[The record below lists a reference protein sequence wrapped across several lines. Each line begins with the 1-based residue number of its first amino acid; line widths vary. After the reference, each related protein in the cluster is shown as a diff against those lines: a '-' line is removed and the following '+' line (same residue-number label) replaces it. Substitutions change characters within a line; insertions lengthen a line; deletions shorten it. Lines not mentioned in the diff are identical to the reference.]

1 MVHYKT
7 GDYMDAIILA
17 GGQGKRL
24 RPLTD
29 GIPKCMV
36 PINGKPMLQYN
47 IDLLRKYKI
56 ENIVVACG
64 YKCEKI
70 KHHYDDSL
78 VYSVEDEPLGTAGA
92 VRRALDHVESEEFL
106 VVNADDLSNLD
117 IDKLAKIKSNVTV
130 VSRFHCQ
137 FGLVKID
144 DGKITKFVEKPLLP
158 HWANIGTHIL
168 NKKISF
174 PEKGSLE
181 ANVLPKI
188 AQKGQLKV
196 YKHMGFWV
204 TVNVQKDI
212 EEAEKV
218 LKQHGL

>member
-1 MVHYKT
+1 
-7 GDYMDAIILA
+7 MDAIILA

-36 PINGKPMLQYN
+36 PLNGKPMLQYN
-47 IDLLRKYKI
+47 INLLKKYKI
-56 ENIVVACG
+56 EKIVIACG
-64 YKCEKI
+64 YMWEKI
-70 KHHYDDSL
+70 KHHYGNSL

-106 VVNADDLSNLD
+106 IVNADDLSNLD

-130 VSRFHCQ
+130 VCRFHCQ
-137 FGLVKID
+137 FGLVKIAD
-144 DGKITKFVEKPLLP
+144 NKIVEFVEKPLLP

-168 NKKISF
+168 NKRINF
-174 PEKGSLE
+174 PERGSLE
-181 ANVLPKI
+181 ADVLPKI

-196 YKHMGFWV
+196 FKHKGFWV

-212 EEAEKV
+212 EEAEKT
-218 LKQHGL
+218 LRKHGL